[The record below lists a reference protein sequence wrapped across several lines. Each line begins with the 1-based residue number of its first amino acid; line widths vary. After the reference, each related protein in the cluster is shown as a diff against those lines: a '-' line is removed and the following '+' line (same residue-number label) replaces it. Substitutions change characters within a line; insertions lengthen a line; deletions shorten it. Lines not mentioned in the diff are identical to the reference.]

1 MKATVAAPI
10 EILNDDQ
17 TRAVVFPD
25 LDDHIP
31 PQFLAKLKAHAA
43 NTFLNGGSRLGS
55 RCDFT
60 SNGTTY
66 RAMVIATSRQP
77 GPTAEPASMPNQRTN
92 RAKVDLWLSEE
103 EKAALEESEHYT
115 PATRGRVSG
124 YAAAVR
130 AILREH
136 LGMPPASDP
145 HREQSAKLKGKP
157 RKEKGG
163 ETPLQMLNAG
173 KAKIVK
179 EDGKYRIA
187 PIN

>member
-17 TRAVVFPD
+17 THAVVFLD
-25 LDDHIP
+25 LDLHVP
-31 PQFLAKLKAHAA
+31 PPFLAKLKAHTA
-43 NTFLNGGSRLGS
+43 NTFLGGSPRPGS

-66 RAMVIATSRQP
+66 RAMVITTEGQQA
-77 GPTAEPASMPNQRTN
+77 PTAETATMPNQRTN

-103 EKAALEESEHYT
+103 EKAAVEASEHFA

-157 RKEKGG
+157 RK
-163 ETPLQMLNAG
+163 
-173 KAKIVK
+173 V
-179 EDGKYRIA
+179 
-187 PIN
+187 